1 MKVDGEGERNE
12 VGVGSVLMLKVQ
24 EEETAKENEVGGPAR
39 E

>member
-12 VGVGSVLMLKVQ
+12 VGVGDILMLKVQ
-24 EEETAKENEVGGPAR
+24 EETPKENEVGGPVR